1 MTIAQ
6 LRAMYTGSGIKI
18 TTPASIAGVVIS
30 DAANKN
36 ISTGLSFCSRGNA
49 GIMVYYGGT
58 ITYNI
63 GDSVRIDITNDSL
76 IATVDHWN

>member
-30 DAANKN
+30 DATNKN
-36 ISTGLSFCSRGNA
+36 ISTGAFVLQQGNA
-49 GIMVYYGGT
+49 GIMVLLRR
-58 ITYNI
+58 NHH
-63 GDSVRIDITNDSL
+63 L
-76 IATVDHWN
+76 